1 LYSFNDILEVFKAN
15 GREHSFTQVPAEMF
29 STFFEGAKELAAMFA
44 YFEKYTY
51 MGPDSELQIE
61 SAKEI
66 ATTKFVTL
74 QEWLGQNN

>member
-1 LYSFNDILEVFKAN
+1 
-15 GREHSFTQVPAEMF
+15 MF